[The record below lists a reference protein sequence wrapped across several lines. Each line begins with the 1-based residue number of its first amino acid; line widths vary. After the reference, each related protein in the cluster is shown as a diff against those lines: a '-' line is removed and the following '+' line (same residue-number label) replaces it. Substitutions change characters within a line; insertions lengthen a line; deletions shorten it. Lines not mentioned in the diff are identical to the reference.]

1 MKQNVGSIDRF
12 VRIAIGI
19 MLLALI
25 LVLEGN
31 VRWWGLVGL
40 VPLLTGIFGTC
51 PLYSMV
57 GMSTCRIGGR
67 AAGH

>member
-51 PLYSMV
+51 LLYSMF
-57 GMSTCRIGGR
+57 GMSTCRMGGR